1 MQKQRWTVKRLA
13 VDAMFTAMCTVL
25 GMVALD
31 FISMKIT
38 FESLPVLVGALLFGP
53 VDGTA
58 IGLLGTLIYQIARY
72 GVSATTLLWMLPYG
86 ICGLLVGLYAARRR
100 FDLTRVQLIG
110 ITVINELLIT
120 ALNTGVIYV
129 DSIIYGYYSKAVVLG
144 MLVPRIALSIGKG
157 IVFALILPY
166 LLQAARK
173 ALRMELPGEQT

>member
-1 MQKQRWTVKRLA
+1 MKKQKWTGKRLA
-13 VDAMFTAMCTVL
+13 VDAMFAAMCTVL

-38 FESLPVLVGALLFGP
+38 FESLPILIGALLFGP

-58 IGLLGTLIYQIARY
+58 IGLLGTLLYQLLRY

-86 ICGLLVGLYAARRR
+86 ICGLLVGLYAVRRK
-100 FDLTRVQLIG
+100 FDFTRGQLMG
-110 ITVINELLIT
+110 ITVANELLIT

-129 DSIIYGYYSKAVVLG
+129 DSMIYGYYSKAVVFG

-157 IVFALILPY
+157 IVFAVILPY

-173 ALRMELPGEQT
+173 ALRMETPGEKV

>member
-1 MQKQRWTVKRLA
+1 MQKQKWTGKRLA
-13 VDAMFTAMCTVL
+13 VDAMFAAMCTVL

-38 FESLPVLVGALLFGP
+38 FESLPILIGALLFGP

-58 IGLLGTLIYQIARY
+58 IGLLGTLLYQLLRY

-86 ICGLLVGLYAARRR
+86 ICGLLVGLYAVRRK
-100 FDLTRVQLIG
+100 FDFTRGQLMG
-110 ITVINELLIT
+110 ITVANELLIT

-129 DSIIYGYYSKAVVLG
+129 DSMIYGYYSKAVVFG

-157 IVFALILPY
+157 IVFAVILPY

-173 ALRMELPGEQT
+173 ALRMETPGEKA

>member
-1 MQKQRWTVKRLA
+1 
-13 VDAMFTAMCTVL
+13 
-25 GMVALD
+25 
-31 FISMKIT
+31 
-38 FESLPVLVGALLFGP
+38 
-53 VDGTA
+53 
-58 IGLLGTLIYQIARY
+58 
-72 GVSATTLLWMLPYG
+72 MLPYG

-173 ALRMELPGEQT
+173 ALRMEMPGEQT